1 MRALSVCWGL
11 FELVLRGGLVLVVG
25 AVKMVV
31 MVVGDIRKNEF
42 QADLDDDGGD
52 SDADV
57 GLDVDIGDEVK

>member
-11 FELVLRGGLVLVVG
+11 FELVLRGGLVLVAG

-31 MVVGDIRKNEF
+31 MVVGNIRENEF
-42 QADLDDDGGD
+42 QADLDNDGGD

-57 GLDVDIGDEVK
+57 GLDIYFRNEIK

>member
-1 MRALSVCWGL
+1 MCWGL

-31 MVVGDIRKNEF
+31 MVVGNIRENEF
-42 QADLDDDGGD
+42 QADLDNNSSD